1 MENIL
6 AILWCCRRSSIL
18 WCLGSNWG
26 EEGLR
31 DKVNQKGVSKVWWH
45 RVKKNVFVLR
55 PFSLLILFS
64 FSMMFARCGEIWKN
78 LNVVLYGLFWRW
90 PQILVN
96 LRDVLQC
103 MGLIRVAWKKNR
115 HNDIDNFQRHYI
127 IHDIFFMKQ
136 VMPKHPFTQTLLYFF
151 PINSLECISTFKTKK
166 KIMKPDAFDFKSL
179 PTFPST
185 TISTPFSSHEK
196 NTEKSR
202 RLEEACKDEI
212 KPRMKYHTSKS
223 MWNVWFIQ
231 CSSHYIVLSDSLQTY
246 LFNMCVCVCVCQL
259 IFLEN
264 KFSLLW
270 KICSQ

>member
-45 RVKKNVFVLR
+45 RVKKMF
-55 PFSLLILFS
+55 LFS
-64 FSMMFARCGEIWKN
+64 VRFLYWFCFRSVWCSPGVVRFGKN
-78 LNVVLYGLFWRW
+78 LSVVLYGLFWRW

-127 IHDIFFMKQ
+127 ILDIFFMKQ

-166 KIMKPDAFDFKSL
+166 NNETWCIWL
-179 PTFPST
+179 
-185 TISTPFSSHEK
+185 
-196 NTEKSR
+196 
-202 RLEEACKDEI
+202 
-212 KPRMKYHTSKS
+212 
-223 MWNVWFIQ
+223 
-231 CSSHYIVLSDSLQTY
+231 
-246 LFNMCVCVCVCQL
+246 
-259 IFLEN
+259 
-264 KFSLLW
+264 
-270 KICSQ
+270 